1 MSRGSAPSRRFAARG
16 GCWDFNLSLAQVAVN
31 GHLHHVQRTPPDY
44 ADMFCGIRLARR
56 SP

>member
-1 MSRGSAPSRRFAARG
+1 MSREFEPSRRFAGRG